1 MKLSAYV
8 TVCLAVVSAGLIVF
22 WNARDD
28 SMSASREGTEVMQSA
43 VPLFERV
50 ESTTTKADESVNSE
64 SDQLERSICEQAMDS
79 RLAERQQDME
89 DGIYQLVGTGVV
101 QSLVESGLALSDSEE
116 IARRLAAETAE
127 CTMDS
132 LRIEAERQSISAD
145 ELLSQLQATARDG
158 GDPFDVADLSSMN
171 TYAFPC
177 QADAMQRAGIVYPSG
192 AQEVSDEDVKG
203 LMECVAG
210 FNDSDIVDDR
220 GVILEICT
228 EEVIGEVP

>member
-8 TVCLAVVSAGLIVF
+8 TVCPVVVLLGLIVF

-28 SMSASREGTEVMQSA
+28 SMPSSAEGTEVTQSA
-43 VPLFERV
+43 VPLFEQV
-50 ESTTTKADESVNSE
+50 ESTTTETDESVNSE
-64 SDQLERSICEQAMDS
+64 PDQLERSISEQAMDS

-89 DGIYQLVGTGVV
+89 DGIYQLVGPSVV
-101 QSLVESGLALSDSEE
+101 QSLIESGLALSDSEE
-116 IARRLAAETAE
+116 IARSLAADTAE

-145 ELLSQLQATARDG
+145 ELLSQLQAAARDG

-171 TYAFPC
+171 AHAFSC
-177 QADAMQRAGIVYPSG
+177 QADAMQRAGILYRSS
-192 AQEVSDEDVKG
+192 AQVSEEETKR

-210 FNDSDIVDDR
+210 FNDSDIVDR
-220 GVILEICT
+220 GVILDICT
-228 EEVIGEVP
+228 ERVIGEVP